1 MWVHVC
7 QHLLKPTAT
16 RASTLT
22 APHSSPLLLT
32 ALSPY
37 ALNVCLIYV
46 PYMYPLHDM
55 YGLQETD
62 TYGGG

>member
-1 MWVHVC
+1 MQQTAREQSGLHDNSQAVSGE
-7 QHLLKPTAT
+7 KP
-16 RASTLT
+16 
-22 APHSSPLLLT
+22 LLT

-46 PYMYPLHDM
+46 PHMYPLHDM